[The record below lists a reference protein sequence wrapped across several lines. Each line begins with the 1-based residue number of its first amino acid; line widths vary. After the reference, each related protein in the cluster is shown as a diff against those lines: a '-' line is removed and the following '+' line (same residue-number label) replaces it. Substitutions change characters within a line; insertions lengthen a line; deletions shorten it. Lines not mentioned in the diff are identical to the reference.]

1 MAEAKAKPLRFF
13 LRDVRLAFPNLASK
27 GKFGYGCRFLLPPDH
42 VQTLNPASRKYC
54 EALGIK
60 LPPDTSAKVKTVPLL
75 EKIGLAVARKKWDA
89 KADAIY
95 KALKAQDKLFFHD
108 GSTKADLDGFEG
120 NIFVACGSRGPVPM
134 FDQSRNDTDERVVYS
149 GSFVVG
155 QIDIWAQDNTEGGK
169 RLNAS
174 VYGVQKLRDGDAFA
188 SGGPPADADDFDE
201 IAVEDGEGGEEAG
214 DEPSEDDDLT
224 A

>member
-1 MAEAKAKPLRFF
+1 MAEPKAKPLRFF
-13 LRDVRLAFPNLASK
+13 LRDVRLAFPNLDTK

-60 LPPDTSAKVKTVPLL
+60 LPPDASAKVKTVALL
-75 EKIGLAVARKKWDA
+75 DKIGLAVARKKWDA
-89 KADAIY
+89 KGDAIY
-95 KALKAQDKLFFHD
+95 KALKLQDKNFYHD
-108 GSTKADLDGFEG
+108 GSSKADLDGFEG

-134 FDQSRNDTDERVVYS
+134 FDQSRNETDARVVYS
-149 GSFVVG
+149 GAYTIG
-155 QIDIWAQDNTEGGK
+155 QIDVWAQDNTEGGK
-169 RLNAS
+169 RINAS

-201 IAVEDGEGGEEAG
+201 IAVEDGEGDGTEE
-214 DEPSEDDDLT
+214 ESEGSDDDLT